1 MKLFLDTASVAEI
14 RTMWETG
21 ILDGVTTNPSL
32 VAKEG
37 RVFEDVIKEICAL
50 GVPSVSA
57 EVVGT
62 TVDEM
67 LREGRHLRGLHPAI
81 YVKVPMTPAGLRATK
96 VLAAEGTRVNMTLVF
111 SATQA
116 LLAAKVGAAY
126 VSPFIGRLDDQSEVG
141 MDLIRDIV
149 QVYRNYRFRTE
160 VLVASIRHPVHV
172 LEAAKI
178 GADIATM
185 PFGVMEKLVQHPLT
199 TIGLER
205 FLKDWEKVPKG

>member
-1 MKLFLDTASVAEI
+1 MKLFLDTASVSEI

-21 ILDGVTTNPSL
+21 ILDGVTTNPTL
-32 VAKEG
+32 VAREG
-37 RVFEDVIKEICAL
+37 RKFEEVLKEICAL

-62 TVDEM
+62 NVEQM
-67 LREGRHLRGLHPAI
+67 LAEGRHLRALHPSI
-81 YVKVPMTPAGLRATK
+81 YVKVPMTPNGLRATK
-96 VLAAEGTRVNMTLVF
+96 VLSSEGTRVNMTLVF
-111 SATQA
+111 SANQA

-126 VSPFIGRLDDQSEVG
+126 VSPVIGRLDDQGQDG
-141 MDLIRDIV
+141 MALIDEIV
-149 QVYRNYRFRTE
+149 QIYENYDFATE
-160 VLVASIRHPVHV
+160 VLVASVRHPVHV

-185 PFGVMEKLVQHPLT
+185 PFAVMEKLVQHPLT
-199 TIGLER
+199 DLGLAR